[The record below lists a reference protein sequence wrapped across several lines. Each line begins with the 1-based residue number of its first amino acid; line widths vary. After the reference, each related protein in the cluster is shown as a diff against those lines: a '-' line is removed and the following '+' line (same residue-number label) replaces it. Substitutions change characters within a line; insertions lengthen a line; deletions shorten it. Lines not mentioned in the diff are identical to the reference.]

1 MRHAVLCLIA
11 VLATLST
18 AAASPASSLIGVG
31 DIDITVSDLNRSV
44 SFFTH
49 VLDFKEESE
58 TNGVQTRVARLTL
71 GDEHVDLT
79 EYAVKGRDVPADSHA
94 NDAWFQHIAIIT
106 SDMNAAFARLALNH
120 VRYAST
126 APQRLPD
133 WNRNAAGIRAFY
145 FRDPDGHFL
154 EILQFPPDK
163 GLPKWHTPSK
173 QLFLGID
180 HTAIVVIDTER
191 SLHFYRDL
199 LGMRI
204 AGNSENYGIEQER
217 LNNVAGAH
225 LRITT
230 LRAPSGP
237 GIELLEYLAPR
248 TGRPAPPDERAN
260 DLIHWQT
267 TLFFKRTDI
276 EMVSDPDGHA
286 LEFEQQP

>member
-1 MRHAVLCLIA
+1 MRRPLLCLIA
-11 VLATLST
+11 LLTILST
-18 AAASPASSLIGVG
+18 AATPPATGLIGVG
-31 DIDITVSDLNRSV
+31 DIDITVSNLSRSV
-44 SFFTH
+44 AFFTR

-58 TNGVQTRVARLTL
+58 TEGAQTRVARLTL

-79 EYAVKGRDVPADSHA
+79 EYAAKGRDVPADSHA
-94 NDAWFQHIAIIT
+94 NDSWFQHIAIIT
-106 SDMNAAFARLALNH
+106 SDMDAAFARLASNH

-163 GLPKWHTPSK
+163 GLPKWHTSSK

-180 HTAIVVIDTER
+180 HTAIVVTDTER
-191 SLHFYRDL
+191 SLRFYRDL

-204 AGNSENYGIEQER
+204 AGTSDNYGVEQER

-237 GIELLEYLAPR
+237 GIELLEYLSPR
-248 TGRPAPPDERAN
+248 TGRPAPPDEHAN
-260 DLIHWQT
+260 DVVHWQT
-267 TLFFKRTDI
+267 TLFFKRRDT
-276 EMVSDPDGHA
+276 EVVNDPDGHA
-286 LEFEQQP
+286 LEFAQQP